1 MREWRVAPYPT
12 FIYIYIVVPWICFI
26 QLTFDDDADNVLRR
40 IDYVQGVLLQCIP
53 AAESPNHMCPTSHLK
68 LILFVA
74 GSGLDNVDPE
84 RCVDRKSIR

>member
-1 MREWRVAPYPT
+1 MEDICEKGSSLAIRLSDTYR
-12 FIYIYIVVPWICFI
+12 VVPWKWFI
-26 QLTFDDDADNVLRR
+26 QLTFDDDP
-40 IDYVQGVLLQCIP
+40 IDCVHGVLLQCIP